1 MPQDETPIESPSPGA
16 DAHSDPG
23 HGATSGGIKS
33 KIAAFFAKV
42 KERVS
47 ARAATIPRPQVDSA
61 SVKAAG
67 SAFLRDVVTLPALLW
82 TGDGLT
88 RIAVVGFVLSATL
101 LVIMAPQALQVV
113 LHSTTGIDIPGISSQ
128 KVKSVAPAVPRPAP
142 LKTLGP
148 VAYLG
153 ELQGEFA
160 GGGTFSLEI
169 FLEFENEEEAAQ
181 VRAQEEKTRS
191 AVLAVFQKLTRED
204 WVSEEGR
211 KESLAALA
219 AAVTEVTATTP
230 QRVLITKET
239 LTTRENVI
247 E

>member
-1 MPQDETPIESPSPGA
+1 M
-16 DAHSDPG
+16 
-23 HGATSGGIKS
+23 
-33 KIAAFFAKV
+33 
-42 KERVS
+42 
-47 ARAATIPRPQVDSA
+47 
-61 SVKAAG
+61 
-67 SAFLRDVVTLPALLW
+67 
-82 TGDGLT
+82 
-88 RIAVVGFVLSATL
+88 
-101 LVIMAPQALQVV
+101 
-113 LHSTTGIDIPGISSQ
+113 
-128 KVKSVAPAVPRPAP
+128 
-142 LKTLGP
+142 
-148 VAYLG
+148 
-153 ELQGEFA
+153 
-160 GGGTFSLEI
+160 EI